1 MKFDDTFFSSEDRYS
16 VGVESISGRYYASIP
31 VSNGIVDYE
40 EYYDLT
46 RDQHDEFLHNSAAA
60 IALVGG
66 GNTMACSSN
75 DRAVTVVLRY
85 KSGSVPCQH

>member
-16 VGVESISGRYYASIP
+16 V
-31 VSNGIVDYE
+31 
-40 EYYDLT
+40 
-46 RDQHDEFLHNSAAA
+46 DEFLHNSAAA